1 MGIKINWD
9 ALGIATSIACAIHC
23 AVLPLFLISLPIL
36 GADIINNKPFE
47 YGMIVLAFSIGY
59 IALYHGFKK
68 HHHNIIP
75 LLIFIGG
82 IICLVLKELLHNAE
96 LLLLIPAII
105 LIIWAHYMNY
115 RLCRKANHC
124 HNNDCNH

>member
-47 YGMIVLAFSIGY
+47 YGMIVLAFSIGC
-59 IALYHGFKK
+59 IALYHGIKK
-68 HHHNIIP
+68 HHHNITP
-75 LLIFIGG
+75 LLIFIVGM
-82 IICLVLKELLHNAE
+82 ICLVLKEGFNDAE
-96 LLLLIPAII
+96 VLLLIPAII

>member
-9 ALGIATSIACAIHC
+9 ALGIVASIACAIHC
-23 AVLPLFLISLPIL
+23 AVLPLFLVSLPIL
-36 GADIINNKPFE
+36 GCNIIYNNLFE
-47 YGMIVLAFSIGY
+47 YGMIMLALAIGC

-68 HHHNIIP
+68 HHHSVIP
-75 LLIFIGG
+75 LLLFIGG
-82 IICLVLKELLHNAE
+82 IICLILKEFLNNTE

-105 LIIWAHYMNY
+105 LIIWAHYTNY

-124 HNNDCNH
+124 HRNDCNH